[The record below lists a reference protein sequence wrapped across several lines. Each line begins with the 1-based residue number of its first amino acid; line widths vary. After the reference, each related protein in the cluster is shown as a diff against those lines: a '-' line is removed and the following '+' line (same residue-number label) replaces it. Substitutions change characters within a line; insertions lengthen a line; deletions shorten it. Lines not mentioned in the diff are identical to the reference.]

1 MRKRQIEIEMLA
13 KKILE
18 LELEYDDKISDDERM
33 QQMTVLML
41 NVKPDILLE
50 TMEYLEENKKIS

>member
-13 KKILE
+13 KKI

-41 NVKPDILLE
+41 NIKPDILLE